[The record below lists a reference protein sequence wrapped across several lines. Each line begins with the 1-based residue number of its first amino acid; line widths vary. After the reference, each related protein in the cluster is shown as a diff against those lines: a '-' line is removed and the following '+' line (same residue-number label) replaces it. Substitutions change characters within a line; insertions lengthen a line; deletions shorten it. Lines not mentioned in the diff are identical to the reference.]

1 MFCVAQVSVLQ
12 VLESEGLAEAYPWN
26 PHLYGMDVFY
36 VAQHSVFLQV
46 FESEGLVYN
55 VKVLYVTLFSLFYR
69 SWRVN
74 DWCTT

>member
-1 MFCVAQVSVLQ
+1 MFYVSQVSVLQ

-26 PHLYGMDVFY
+26 PHLYDMDVFY
-36 VAQHSVFLQV
+36 VAQSSVFLQV

-55 VKVLYVTLFSLFYR
+55 VKVLYVALFSLFYR